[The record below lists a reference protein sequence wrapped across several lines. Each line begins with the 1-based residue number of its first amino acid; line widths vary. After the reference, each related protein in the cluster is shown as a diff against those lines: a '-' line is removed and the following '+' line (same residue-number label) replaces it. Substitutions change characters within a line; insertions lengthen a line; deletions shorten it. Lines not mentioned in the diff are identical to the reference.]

1 MSEMNEILARYGI
14 DYTFYNAVF
23 AILLL
28 LIGGVFGA
36 LIGGRKRSAECGV
49 RSTHKGHRCELIV
62 DDDEDDWIPEL
73 PTKGGARH
81 GEKVTICGAEWT
93 IM

>member
-23 AILLL
+23 AVLLL
-28 LIGGVFGA
+28 LIGGIFGA

-49 RSTHKGHRCELIV
+49 RSAEFIAY
-62 DDDEDDWIPEL
+62 DDEDDWIPEL

>member
-1 MSEMNEILARYGI
+1 MNEMNEILARYGI

-23 AILLL
+23 AVLLL

-36 LIGGRKRSAECGV
+36 LIGGARHHKASA
-49 RSTHKGHRCELIV
+49 ELIV

>member
-1 MSEMNEILARYGI
+1 MNEMNEILARYGI

-28 LIGGVFGA
+28 LIGGILGA
-36 LIGGRKRSAECGV
+36 LIGGRHNARDAEI
-49 RSTHKGHRCELIV
+49 IV
-62 DDDEDDWIPEL
+62 DDEEDDWIPEL